1 MQLEDNYSS
10 NGDPHGLILALKC
23 TSKPYQT
30 ATGAALE
37 LPLEY
42 RTAALSGLG
51 VCGGREDVCWCVL
64 NIHPEQKQKK
74 SGLFL
79 RASLLHHCRRGIW
92 KVNGPLRH
100 TTTRLITQTRRNSKT
115 YTERQRVLQPSKY
128 SLIIHRP
135 DFPLWFKW
143 KRPESYA
150 SCLRL
155 WLSCLE

>member
-51 VCGGREDVCWCVL
+51 VYGGREDVC
-64 NIHPEQKQKK
+64 
-74 SGLFL
+74 
-79 RASLLHHCRRGIW
+79 
-92 KVNGPLRH
+92 
-100 TTTRLITQTRRNSKT
+100 
-115 YTERQRVLQPSKY
+115 
-128 SLIIHRP
+128 
-135 DFPLWFKW
+135 
-143 KRPESYA
+143 
-150 SCLRL
+150 
-155 WLSCLE
+155 